1 MDYAITSEY
10 NREHGF
16 ETVEQK
22 LRELMKEE
30 GFGVLTEVDVKA
42 TMKEK
47 LDLDKND
54 YKILGFCNPPRANKV
69 LDVDGDIGIF
79 LPCSGVVYDTG
90 HSIRVALTNASS
102 MFKMIGNEDVEPVAN
117 EVSEIFNHV
126 KSKLDDLF
134 QSE

>member
-1 MDYAITSEY
+1 MEYAITSEY
-10 NREHGF
+10 KREHGF
-16 ETVEQK
+16 ETIEQK
-22 LRELMKEE
+22 LRELMQEE

-42 TMKEK
+42 TMKKK

-54 YKILGFCNPPRANKV
+54 YKILGFCNPPRANQV

-102 MFKMIGNEDVEPVAN
+102 MFKMIDNEAVEPVAN
-117 EVSEIFNHV
+117 EVSEIFTRV
-126 KSKLDDLF
+126 KAQMDELF
-134 QSE
+134 QAE